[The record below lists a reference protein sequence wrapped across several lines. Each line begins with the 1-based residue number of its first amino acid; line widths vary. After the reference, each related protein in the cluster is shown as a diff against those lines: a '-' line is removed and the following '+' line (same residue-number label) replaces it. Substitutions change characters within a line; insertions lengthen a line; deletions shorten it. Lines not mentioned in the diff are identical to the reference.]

1 MKILHY
7 FRYDPELAVF
17 SEMKSNAASSRGLA
31 SINDSTVSFVVG
43 RKTLFLF
50 NLDDPENPIELA
62 FQGRYGNI
70 VGYRWFG
77 DGYILIGFTNGF
89 LIVISTHPKE
99 IGQELFQSKTHR
111 DVLNDISISFTLSKA
126 ASIGDNCVK
135 LYDLKDLQDTY
146 AIINLEV
153 ESGSLHKLEWS
164 GDGQLLSVATNKG
177 EVFTYLTR
185 LPVLGDTYRTSCAY
199 LTSLLEVTVCDMTRP
214 DNPTSFSVVTE
225 PVFIALGQHHFAVG
239 MNNRVWIYSLT
250 ETKSSEPL
258 LEREYLGSVSEMYM
272 NGDYAAVLF
281 EKKIQLHMIEG
292 DSDNDRD
299 SRLFPD
305 KDTDIDDDITCCS
318 LTSDFLIFGTQ
329 RGNIHYFFIEDWKF
343 VNEYRHT
350 CTILKMFPDHSGTKL
365 VFLDEKLDGYS
376 YNPVND
382 ELFKLP
388 DLPSRV
394 TGVIWDSCQ
403 SDNHVLVVF
412 NEEVVVTYTL
422 HRDIVTGEQV
432 QCVGETKLP
441 YGYRPLILYAGE
453 LKCQTQSGKLVNLAL
468 TSHAYFGNL
477 NDLTPE
483 EIYIYQAQLIDAFHN
498 ACMLKRY
505 NEAWKLAELL
515 NHTEHWLHL
524 GKTLLNHL
532 EVQMA
537 MRVYRRIGDAAIV
550 LSLQGLQHIED
561 RKLVAGHMALLCDQ
575 FDYSQQLFLESSQP
589 LKALEMRRDLL
600 QVCETFFSKTDQI

>member
-1 MKILHY
+1 
-7 FRYDPELAVF
+7 
-17 SEMKSNAASSRGLA
+17 MKSNVASTTTRAPGQP
-31 SINDSTVSFVVG
+31 NDNTVSFVVG

-70 VGYRWFG
+70 VGYHWFG
-77 DGYILIGFTNGF
+77 DGYMLIGFTNGF

-111 DVLNDISISFTLSKA
+111 DVLNDIAISFTLSKA

-164 GDGQLLSVATNKG
+164 GDGQLLSVATSKG
-177 EVFTYLTR
+177 DVFTYLTR
-185 LPVLGDTYRTSCAY
+185 LPVLGDTCRTCCAY
-199 LTSLLEVTVCDMTRP
+199 LTSLLEVTVVDFTTP
-214 DNPTSFSVVTE
+214 DKTQTFNVVTE
-225 PVFIALGQHHFAVG
+225 PVFIALGMHHFAVG
-239 MNNRVWIYSLT
+239 MNNRAWIYSLT
-250 ETKSSEPL
+250 DGKGTEPM
-258 LEREYLGSVSEMYM
+258 LEREYLGTVSAMYM
-272 NGDYAAVLF
+272 SADYAAVIF
-281 EKKIQLHMIEG
+281 EKKVQLHLIEG
-292 DSDNDRD
+292 DSDSDRD

-305 KDTDIDDDITCCS
+305 KETDVDDDIKCAA
-318 LTSDFLIFGTQ
+318 LTNDFLIFGTV

-350 CTILKMFPDHSGTKL
+350 CTIVSMFPDHSGTKL
-365 VFLDEKLDGYS
+365 VFVDEKMDGYM

-382 ELFKLP
+382 ELYKLP
-388 DLPSRV
+388 ELPAKVS
-394 TGVIWDSCQ
+394 GVIWDSNT
-403 SDNHVLVVF
+403 SDSHVFVTY
-412 NEEVVVTYTL
+412 NEEIVVTFTA

-432 QCVGETKLP
+432 QCVAETKLP
-441 YGYRPLILYAGE
+441 YGYKPVALHGGD

-468 TSHAYFGNL
+468 ASHAYFNNL

-483 EIYIYQAQLIDAFHN
+483 EIYVYLQQLVEAFRN
-498 ACMLKRY
+498 ACSLRRY
-505 NEAWKLAELL
+505 HEAWKLAELL
-515 NHTEHWLHL
+515 NNTEHWLHL

-532 EVQMA
+532 EVQLA

-550 LSLQGLQHIED
+550 LSLQRLQHIED
-561 RKLVAGHMALLCDQ
+561 RKLLAGHMALLCDQ
-575 FDYSQQLFLESSQP
+575 FDFSQQLFLESSKP

-600 QVCETFFSKTDQI
+600 QVMYTPHCIVSIFC